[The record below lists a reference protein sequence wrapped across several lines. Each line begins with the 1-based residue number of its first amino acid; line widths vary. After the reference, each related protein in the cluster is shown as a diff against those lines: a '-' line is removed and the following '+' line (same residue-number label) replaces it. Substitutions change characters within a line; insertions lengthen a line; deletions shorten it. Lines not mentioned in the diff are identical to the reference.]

1 MPYTLLLLSTAISFI
16 GICIMSVITPP
27 PLTAVQGAVL
37 KDLTAKDGTEK
48 TITSDELWA
57 SQPVLLLV
65 LRRPGC
71 VLCRGE
77 SKSLW
82 ERKAEFQKLNVRM
95 VCVLHEAIPAEV
107 KDFWPDFW

>member
-1 MPYTLLLLSTAISFI
+1 
-16 GICIMSVITPP
+16 MSVITPP
-27 PLTAVQGAVL
+27 PSAAVQGAVL
-37 KDLTAKDGTEK
+37 KELGTDGGAGK
-48 TITSDELWA
+48 TIDSDELWA

-82 ERKAEFQKLNVRM
+82 EKKAEFEKLNMRM
-95 VCVLHEAIPAEV
+95 VCLLHEALPAEI
-107 KDFWPDFW
+107 KDFYPEFW